1 MKTKILLFAIT
12 TVVLSSC
19 GVVKTYTTKTTDI
32 YGSGVIQKPV
42 IVDLEVSE
50 SKVTGSATESSSIG
64 FDAVKNLAVANA
76 LKKSGADV
84 LVEPQFET
92 ETRSGVTTATVTGF
106 PGVYKNFRNIQIDD
120 VELLK
125 VGILQKANV
134 YQPVEEKKKKRLQIG
149 RAHV

>member
-12 TVVLSSC
+12 ALIVSSC
-19 GVVKTYTTKTTDI
+19 GTSTKTFTTKTTDI

-50 SKVTGSATESSSIG
+50 DKISGTATESASYGI
-64 FDAVKNLAVANA
+64 DAAKNLAVSNA
-76 LKKSGADV
+76 LKKAGADV

-92 ETRSGVTTATVTGF
+92 ETSGGKITATVTGF
-106 PGVYKNFRNIQIDD
+106 PGVYRNFRPIQLDD

-134 YQPVEEKKKKRLQIG
+134 YQPVQEKKKGKLF
-149 RAHV
+149 

>member
-1 MKTKILLFAIT
+1 MKTNLLLFAFAALIF
-12 TVVLSSC
+12 SSC
-19 GVVKTYTTKTTDI
+19 TVVKTYTTKTTDI

-50 SKVTGSATESSSIG
+50 NKVTGTATATAAKSL
-64 FDAVKNLAVANA
+64 DAVKNLAVSDA
-76 LKKSGADV
+76 LKKAGADV

-92 ETRSGVTTATVTGF
+92 ETRGGVTTATVTGF
-106 PGVYKNFRNIQIDD
+106 PGIYKNFRAIQLDD

-134 YQPVEEKKKKRLQIG
+134 YQPAEEKRKPKLF
-149 RAHV
+149 